1 MTVTASQKSGGFS
14 NKTSSKLPF
23 RFWFP
28 WVEKERGGKVR
39 KKKVMTMIM
48 LSSWG
53 LKQFQGDAAYTNK
66 QFRDLKPACTPYL
79 PLKTFS

>member
-1 MTVTASQKSGGFS
+1 M
-14 NKTSSKLPF
+14 
-23 RFWFP
+23 
-28 WVEKERGGKVR
+28 R